1 MRRILFS
8 ACAAAVLA
16 IGAAAPITAKAETVA
31 VTNAKILT
39 AGPAGEIASGT
50 VVFKDGK
57 ITAVGANVVAPAGAR
72 VIDAHGGVV
81 APGFF
86 ATGSLLG
93 AVEVGS
99 LGNDL
104 SVNNP
109 EIGAS
114 FDIQYGLNPES
125 GLFPVARLGGLTS
138 AVVLPLPVGGRGGD
152 SDEEDDD
159 ASQYTAGPAG
169 EGSKSH
175 ALFAGSGAVID
186 LAGHEVLVTKA
197 KVAMVAPFGQSG
209 ARVSGGARGAEFVAL
224 KEAFAD
230 VRDFMKNK
238 AAYDRAAYRDLA
250 LSKGDL
256 EALIPVVEGR
266 MPLVAVVH
274 RASDIRQVLAFARE
288 EHIKVILDGAQ
299 EAWLVAPEI
308 AKAGVPVLLNP
319 FDDRPESYEELAA
332 TMDNAGRLSAAG
344 VTVAF
349 ESTGGSARVRETR
362 YEAGSAVSHGM
373 AYDAAV
379 AAITINPAKIFG
391 VADRTGSLEPG
402 KDADLVIWTGDPFEP
417 LSQPTAVFI
426 HGQAQ
431 PMTSRQTELRDRYKD
446 LGRALPPGYTHP

>member
-1 MRRILFS
+1 M
-8 ACAAAVLA
+8 A
-16 IGAAAPITAKAETVA
+16 I
-31 VTNAKILT
+31 TNAKILT

-57 ITAVGANVVAPAGAR
+57 ITAVGANVAAPAGAR

-93 AVEVGS
+93 ATEVGS

-114 FDIQYGLNPES
+114 FDIQYGLNPGS
-125 GLFPVARLGGLTS
+125 VQFPVARLGGLTS
-138 AVVLPLPVGGRGGD
+138 AVVLPIPAGRRGGD

-159 ASQYTAGPAG
+159 ASAYTAGPGG

-175 ALFAGSGAVID
+175 GLFAGQGAVITLNVGD
-186 LAGHEVLVTKA
+186 AILTKA
-197 KVAMVAPFGQSG
+197 KVAMVAPFGSG
-209 ARVSGGARGAEFVAL
+209 GAAIAGGARGAEFVAL

-230 VRDFMKNK
+230 VRDYMKNR
-238 AAYDRAAYRDLA
+238 AAYDRAAYRDLG

-266 MPLVAVVH
+266 MPLVANVS

-288 EHIKVILDGAQ
+288 EHIKLILNGGQ
-299 EAWLVAPEI
+299 EAWMVAGEI

-319 FDDRPESYEELAA
+319 LDDRPESYEELAA
-332 TMDNAGRLSAAG
+332 TMDNAGRLAAAG
-344 VTVAF
+344 VTVAL
-349 ESTGGSARVRETR
+349 EATGGSAREREMR
-362 YEAGSAVSHGM
+362 YGAGNAVSHGM
-373 AYDAAV
+373 AYDAALK
-379 AAITINPAKIFG
+379 AITINPAKIFG

-446 LGRALPPGYTHP
+446 LNRALPPGYSHP

>member
-1 MRRILFS
+1 MRKLMIS
-8 ACAAAVLA
+8 AAA
-16 IGAAAPITAKAETVA
+16 AALLSFAATAHAETVA
-31 VTNAKILT
+31 ITNAKILT
-39 AGPAGEIASGT
+39 AGPAGDIAWGT
-50 VVFKDGK
+50 VVIKDGK
-57 ITAVGANVVAPAGAR
+57 IASVGAAAPPAGAR

-93 AVEVGS
+93 ETEVGS

-114 FDIQYGLNPES
+114 FDIQYGLNPGS
-125 GLFPVARLGGLTS
+125 VQFPVARLGGLTS
-138 AVVLPLPVGGRGGD
+138 AVVLPIPAGRRGGD
-152 SDEEDDD
+152 ADEEDTD
-159 ASQYTAGPAG
+159 ARDYTAGPGG

-175 ALFAGSGAVID
+175 ALFSGQGAVID
-186 LAGHEVLVTKA
+186 LGSGETILTRA
-197 KVAMVAPFGQSG
+197 KVAMVAPFGSG
-209 ARVSGGARGAEFVAL
+209 GAQIAGGARGAEFVAL

-230 VRDFMKNK
+230 VRDYMKNK
-238 AAYDRAAYRDLA
+238 AAYDRAGLRDLG

-256 EALIPVVEGR
+256 EALIPVVEGH
-266 MPLVAVVH
+266 MPLVANVS
-274 RASDIRQVLAFARE
+274 RASDIRQVLAFARD
-288 EHIKVILDGAQ
+288 EHIKVILNGAQ
-299 EAWLVAPEI
+299 EAWMVAGEI

-319 FDDRPESYEELAA
+319 LDDRPESYEELAS

-344 VTVAF
+344 VTVAL
-349 ESTGGSARVRETR
+349 EATGGSAREREMR
-362 YEAGSAVSHGM
+362 YGAGNAVSHGM
-373 AYDAAV
+373 AYDAALK
-379 AAITINPAKIFG
+379 AITINPAKIFG

-446 LGRALPPGYTHP
+446 LGRPLPPGYTHP